1 MRLRIDQIVLVAL
14 LALSTLWLGC
24 NQKPQEPPTKH
35 VLRLATTT
43 SVRDSGLLDRLL
55 PLFES
60 QHDCRVDVVA
70 VGTGAAL
77 KLGENGDADALLV
90 HAPASEKKF
99 MEAGHGTRR
108 EELMYNYFVI
118 LGPADDPAKIKGLD
132 AVEAFKKIADG
143 KFCFLSRGDDS
154 GTHKREL
161 DLWQQAGGRP
171 EWSDYLETGQG
182 MGTTLT
188 MAYEKQGYV
197 LADEATYLNFQDKID
212 LVKLSGESESLIN
225 RYSVITVN
233 PNKTPKINATLAT
246 DLADFLISPEAQQLI
261 QDYKIAEKQLF
272 IPTRFSKA
280 D

>member
-1 MRLRIDQIVLVAL
+1 M
-14 LALSTLWLGC
+14 GC
-24 NQKPQEPPTKH
+24 DQKPQDPPTKN

-90 HAPASEKKF
+90 HAPVSEKKF
-99 MEAGHGTRR
+99 MKAGHGTRR
-108 EELMYNYFVI
+108 EELMYNYFII
-118 LGPADDPAKIKGLD
+118 LGPADDPAQIKGLD
-132 AVEAFKKIADG
+132 AVNAFQKIAEG

-161 DLWQQAGGRP
+161 AIWQEAGGRP

-182 MGTTLT
+182 MGTTLA

-197 LADEATYLNFQDKID
+197 LADEATYLNFKDKID

-233 PNKTPKINATLAT
+233 PNKSTKINETLAT

-261 QDYKIAEKQLF
+261 QDYKIAGQQLF
-272 IPTRFSKA
+272 FPTRFSKA